1 MLNGGNLNW
10 ERVAIFGVVANGNF
24 GVVLSKWRRLQSHKI
39 LLDVNLWVCKLDARN
54 SKNYGKTSWS
64 DNIDWESKRK
74 VESTSKTFPS
84 STLHWILHKRRS
96 LKICI
101 FSYTTIILLCLKI
114 IEKGLILRGFWQ
126 HEACGQTVLP
136 DRSNRSKI
144 VGKCHNWKK
153 CDFFE
158 NF

>member
-114 IEKGLILRGFWQ
+114 IEKGLILRGFDNMKLAVKQ
-126 HEACGQTVLP
+126 CYQT
-136 DRSNRSKI
+136 
-144 VGKCHNWKK
+144 GCWKMP
-153 CDFFE
+153 
-158 NF
+158 